1 MRGRPA
7 KIVLALTA
15 AAASVL
21 AVTLVGNGGSGY
33 RAAAGSSGAGS
44 AGSQSQN
51 HPATSSFLAAVARKT
66 CVYTPTHSG
75 RRVSLPSARVNT
87 DVRYTAVLRTNLGN
101 IAIELN
107 SRAPCTVN
115 SFVHLAEVGFFSG
128 IQCQRLVTAGIYV
141 LQCGDPYTTAKTK
154 LTCSSSNL
162 SINGTPGY
170 EFASENLDG
179 ATYPAGTVAMAN
191 DGGPDSN
198 GSQFFIVYK
207 DSTSGLASTYTP
219 FGTVSSGLNVVRAVA
234 RAGYKCEYALVGG
247 GVPNK
252 KIVINSVAITRVR
265 LARNPAAA

>member
-1 MRGRPA
+1 
-7 KIVLALTA
+7 L
-15 AAASVL
+15 
-21 AVTLVGNGGSGY
+21 
-33 RAAAGSSGAGS
+33 
-44 AGSQSQN
+44 
-51 HPATSSFLAAVARKT
+51 SFLAAAATKT

-75 RRVSLPSARVNT
+75 RRVSLPSASVNT
-87 DVRYTAVLRTNLGN
+87 DIRYTAVLKTNLGN
-101 IAIELN
+101 IVIGLN

-162 SINGTPGY
+162 GLNGTPGY
-170 EFASENLDG
+170 EFASENLKG

-207 DSTSGLASTYTP
+207 DSTSRLGPTYTP
-219 FGTVSSGLNVVRAVA
+219 FGAVSSGLNVVRAVA
-234 RAGYKCEYALVGG
+234 RADYKCEYALAGG
-247 GVPNK
+247 GVPNE
-252 KIVINSVAITRVR
+252 KIIINSVAITRVR
-265 LARNPAAA
+265 QAGTLAAA